1 MSTSQAL
8 RAGSAVA
15 EQAGDMLRDTLS
27 VLATTRAHL
36 LVFSLPFLWAWSEGL
51 PLAGRFGLLV
61 AHGGALTGLATANSI
76 DDQER
81 GIEPRLGVTRGWEG
95 CRPELARQLPE
106 FLLLLS
112 VAGLASLFAAAGD
125 WRVGAS
131 VLVLLIGGWGWMRL
145 PLSVKYLV
153 QPELAAPI
161 VALLVPWT
169 VLTIATPVA
178 VPVTSVLAGVAGMAT
193 LVLAAHLRD
202 RELDLADDVPTSATR
217 RPELTRR
224 WLKVTGA
231 VASIATLAGLYVP
244 LTLPEG
250 IGLLGA
256 LGILVAT
263 TRDDARMTLLVPSFA
278 LAGLYWLFG

>member
-1 MSTSQAL
+1 
-8 RAGSAVA
+8 
-15 EQAGDMLRDTLS
+15 MLRDTLS

-95 CRPELARQLPE
+95 CQPELARQLPE

-202 RELDLADDVPTSATR
+202 RELDLADDVPTSATT

-224 WLKVTGA
+224 WLKVTGT